1 MFKSERVFDDNL
13 LLSYFDDGY
22 ISDRIAIKD
31 SEIHVWF
38 LDIGNYDEYHMKS
51 LFDILTLDEKAKMS
65 HYVHV
70 ADQKRFLVGHS
81 MLRILLSRYLAR
93 EPDDIILLNSKH
105 GKLYMPQSN
114 VSFNISHSGNRVALA
129 FVKEKKIGVDIER
142 MNSLDDYSQIAKNF
156 FLPPESE
163 RICAQTDAAKGM
175 EKFYE
180 IWTVKEAFV
189 KALGH
194 GLSRSLKSF
203 EVLEQGTIND
213 YTNNSRYNYYTKP
226 MSDEDQVII
235 VDDDGKEQPYGIEGE
250 ILVKGPYLFSGYYE
264 MDSSECFNADG
275 FYHTGDLGYIT
286 ADGYIKITG
295 RKSDQINRMG
305 EKIMPSEIESY
316 LAEHEKIMEVVVMG
330 IPDTILGERSCAFL
344 RMAKGNVKPE
354 ELREHLSKKGVA
366 QYKVPDQMILLDE
379 FPHTATGKINKR
391 MLLTMA
397 NK

>member
-38 LDIGNYDEYHMKS
+38 LDIENYDEYHMKS
-51 LFDILTLDEKAKMS
+51 LFDILSLDEKVKMS
-65 HYVHV
+65 HYMHV

-81 MLRILLSRYLAR
+81 MLRILLSRYLGR

-163 RICAQTDAAKGM
+163 RICSQIDAAKGM

-203 EVLEQGTIND
+203 E
-213 YTNNSRYNYYTKP
+213 
-226 MSDEDQVII
+226 
-235 VDDDGKEQPYGIEGE
+235 
-250 ILVKGPYLFSGYYE
+250 GPYLFSGYYE

-305 EKIMPSEIESY
+305 EKIMPSEIENY

-330 IPDTILGERSCAFL
+330 IPDTMLGERSCAFL

-366 QYKVPDQMILLDE
+366 QYKIPDQMILLDE